1 MSYTIID
8 HIEQKKDVSK
18 YEVFREN
25 EKFYLV
31 LPNGDE
37 LELDKLR
44 VLIDIF
50 MSLRDKDYREGKDVE
65 IYDRDKRIR
74 YRKIHRILVLF
85 ERMEE
90 ERLMRNRIKRH
101 RLVGTKRVM
110 PVSKI
115 DPRLARPI
123 LREERTW

>member
-1 MSYTIID
+1 MYTIID
-8 HIEQKKDVSK
+8 HIEKKKDVSK

-31 LPNGDE
+31 LPQGEE
-37 LELDKLR
+37 LEFDKLR

-50 MSLRDKDYREGKDVE
+50 MSLRKKDYREGKDVE

-115 DPRLARPI
+115 DPRLTRPI

>member
-1 MSYTIID
+1 MYTIID
-8 HIEQKKDVSK
+8 HIEKKKDVSK
-18 YEVFREN
+18 YQVFREN

-31 LPNGDE
+31 LPQGDE
-37 LELDKLR
+37 LEFDKLR

-50 MSLRDKDYREGKDVE
+50 MSLRKKDYREGKDVE

-115 DPRLARPI
+115 DPRLTRPI
-123 LREERTW
+123 LREEKTW

>member
-1 MSYTIID
+1 MYTIID
-8 HIEQKKDVSK
+8 HIEKKKDVSK

-31 LPNGDE
+31 LPQGEE
-37 LELDKLR
+37 LEFDKLR

-50 MSLRDKDYREGKDVE
+50 MSLRKKDYREGKDVE

-115 DPRLARPI
+115 YPRLARPI

>member
-1 MSYTIID
+1 MYTIID
-8 HIEQKKDVSK
+8 HIEKKKDVSK

-31 LPNGDE
+31 LPQGEE
-37 LELDKLR
+37 LEFDKLR

-50 MSLRDKDYREGKDVE
+50 MSLRKKDYREGKDVE

-101 RLVGTKRVM
+101 RLVGTCLLYTS
-110 PVSKI
+110 PS
-115 DPRLARPI
+115 PRD
-123 LREERTW
+123 